1 MTMKKNSEQMLN
13 WLQRE
18 KDKDYLELERNK
30 QDLINK
36 IKKINKEDIL
46 PKKPEKLSI
55 WKRLKIMLMGSS
67 NSSH

>member
-67 NSSH
+67 KSSH